1 MKPFEKDR
9 SVFDYGKNAKLPK
22 KKPHKKNKTRQR
34 QNKTRQRQNKTR
46 KTQSKRKKKKRRE

>member
-34 QNKTRQRQNKTR
+34 QNKTRR
-46 KTQSKRKKKKRRE
+46 KQSKRKRKKRRN